1 MKENVLSL
9 HLKEGG
15 DVVMFTVTL
24 DNLRT
29 ICLIIPSLYMDSGN

>member
-1 MKENVLSL
+1 MKEKVFSL

-15 DVVMFTVTL
+15 DVIVLTVTL

-29 ICLIIPSLYMDSGN
+29 VCPITASLYMNSGN